1 MTNSPQFFQ
10 EVRES
15 LLEAIKDRRIGTL
28 IDGEKG
34 KVFVDT
40 DDTLEKE
47 RMINIFLSKFE
58 AHLLGLAE
66 QMEAKKGE
74 GALRLNTF
82 KEGYKDGYNKGISTC
97 QSLLPLKK

>member
-1 MTNSPQFFQ
+1 MTNTPQFFQ

-15 LLEAIKDRRIGTL
+15 ILEAIKDRRIGTL

-58 AHLLGLAE
+58 AHLLEQEQDINSVLA
-66 QMEAKKGE
+66 MLDG
-74 GALRLNTF
+74 NTDRV
-82 KEGYKDGYNKGISTC
+82 KIANYVRKY
-97 QSLLPLKK
+97 LLPLKN